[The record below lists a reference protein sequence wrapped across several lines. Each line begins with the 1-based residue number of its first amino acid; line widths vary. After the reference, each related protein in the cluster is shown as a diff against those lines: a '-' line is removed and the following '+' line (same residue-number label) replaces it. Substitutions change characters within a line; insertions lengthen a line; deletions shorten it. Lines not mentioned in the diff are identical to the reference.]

1 MELTRLGRFI
11 NNNQIYINAGVFG
24 FISHILFN
32 YLGVLHDNE
41 GVEYYAE
48 VHTTR
53 WNAYIHT
60 IGMPFTIYGMLL
72 WIPALLCKSSYDANR
87 LQRSLYIMYMCHYLI
102 INVYITLGIMLMY
115 ITPLILS
122 IEKVYGNYDRKYLF
136 TYGFSISF
144 IALVFQEIAGH
155 YYGGDEPSRLEAI
168 PNAIIYAIYFSFSH
182 MIE

>member
-1 MELTRLGRFI
+1 MELTRFNNYI
-11 NNNQIYINAGVFG
+11 NNNRIYINAGVFG

-32 YLGVLHDNE
+32 FLGVLHNNE
-41 GVEYYAE
+41 GVDYYAE

-72 WIPALLCKSSYDANR
+72 WIPAVLCKSSYDANR
-87 LQRSLYIMYMCHYLI
+87 LQKSLYIMYMCHYSI

-115 ITPLILS
+115 IAPLLLS
-122 IEKVYGNYDRKYLF
+122 IEKVYDNYNSIHLF
-136 TYGFSISF
+136 MYGFSISF
-144 IALVFQEIAGH
+144 IALVFQEIVGH
-155 YYGGDEPSRLEAI
+155 YYGGDELSRLEAI
-168 PNAIIYAIYFSFSH
+168 PNAIIYAMYFSFSH

>member
-1 MELTRLGRFI
+1 MELTRFNNYI
-11 NNNQIYINAGVFG
+11 NNNRIYINAGVFG

-32 YLGVLHDNE
+32 FLGVLHNNE
-41 GVEYYAE
+41 GVDYYAE

-72 WIPALLCKSSYDANR
+72 WIPAVLCKSSYDANR
-87 LQRSLYIMYMCHYLI
+87 LQKSLYIMYMCHYSI

-115 ITPLILS
+115 IAPLLLS
-122 IEKVYGNYDRKYLF
+122 IEKVYDNYNRIHLF
-136 TYGFSISF
+136 IYGFSISF
-144 IALVFQEIAGH
+144 IALVFQEIVGH
-155 YYGGDEPSRLEAI
+155 YLGGDELSRLEAI
-168 PNAIIYAIYFSFSH
+168 PNAIIYAMYFSFSH

>member
-1 MELTRLGRFI
+1 MELTQFSNYI

-24 FISHILFN
+24 FISHVLFN
-32 YLGVLHDNE
+32 FLGVLHNNE
-41 GVEYYAE
+41 GVDYYAE

-72 WIPALLCKSSYDANR
+72 WIPAVLCKSSYDANR
-87 LQRSLYIMYMCHYLI
+87 LQKSLYIMYMCHYSI

-115 ITPLILS
+115 IAPLLLS
-122 IEKVYGNYDRKYLF
+122 IEKVYDNYNRIHLF
-136 TYGFSISF
+136 IYGFSISF
-144 IALVFQEIAGH
+144 IALVFQEIVGH
-155 YYGGDEPSRLEAI
+155 YLGGDELSRLEAI
-168 PNAIIYAIYFSFSH
+168 PNAIIYAMYFSFSH